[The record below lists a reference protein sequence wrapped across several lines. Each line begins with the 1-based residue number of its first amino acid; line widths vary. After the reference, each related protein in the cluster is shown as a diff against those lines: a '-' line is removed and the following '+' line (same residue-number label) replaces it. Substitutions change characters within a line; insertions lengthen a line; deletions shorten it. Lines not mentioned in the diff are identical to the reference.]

1 MRRGSKN
8 GQEIVMNA
16 PKYVIPTRKFGFV
29 VYEDKQ
35 AIGFQFATPSGDE
48 TFVPIAGAAAR
59 GLISDMEELL
69 ELFPEAEHWKPPTVP
84 GAKVQ

>member
-1 MRRGSKN
+1 
-8 GQEIVMNA
+8 MNA

-35 AIGFQFATPSGDE
+35 AIGFQFQIPDGNE

-69 ELFPEAEHWKPPTVP
+69 EKFPEAEHWKIPMVP
-84 GAKVQ
+84 GSRVQ